1 MALNSGSPPGIGPY
15 YENHGYQPE
24 NLYGSQPPVAP
35 SVYAV
40 YPARYYP
47 AAVPQYTPRVPTHA
61 STPAVHRQPKAPS
74 GTCSSRTKRLLC
86 LVLVLGAILVGV
98 ALAAVLLWKF
108 LENRCAVSGVECG
121 SSGICISPSLWCDG
135 VPHCPS
141 GEDENGCVRLYGPNF
156 ILQIYSPQRKSWYPV
171 CQDSW
176 SDSYGR
182 VACADLGYKNSFYSS
197 RRIEDDSGA
206 TSFMKLNAS
215 AASTDLYKKLYLSDA
230 CFSHTV
236 VSLRCI
242 ECGVRSP
249 GPQGR
254 IVGGSAAAPGEWPWQ
269 VSLHV
274 QGVHIC
280 GGSIISPQWIVT
292 AAHCIEQPLNSPRY
306 WMAFAGTLRQSGM
319 FYGDA
324 HRVEKVIAHPNYDSS
339 TKNNDV
345 ALFKLQTPLTFN
357 DRVKPVC
364 LPNPG
369 MQLDPKQQC
378 WISGWG
384 ATYEKGKTSDLLNA
398 ASVPLI
404 ERSTCNHKYFYNNL
418 ITPAMVCAG
427 FPQGTVDSCQGDSG
441 GPLVTFKNGV
451 WWLIG
456 DTSWGSGCAKAY
468 RPGVYGN
475 VTVFADWIY
484 RQMRANS

>member
-357 DRVKPVC
+357 
-364 LPNPG
+364 
-369 MQLDPKQQC
+369 
-378 WISGWG
+378 
-384 ATYEKGKTSDLLNA
+384 GKTSDLLNA